1 MPEAGGSRSLKLGA
15 LMVCPVYIRRDV
27 TERLDEISRNAVA
40 IEGPK
45 ASLKTFPTGVE
56 RP

>member
-27 TERLDEISRNAVA
+27 TERLDEIRYDGLLVD
-40 IEGPK
+40 K
-45 ASLKTFPTGVE
+45 LGVSVTWE
-56 RP
+56 